1 MARLSTIKEQKKKNR
16 SGQGGKKRKKHLTG
30 NKKNIKSIK
39 DVKKAELD
47 DDLFEADDGYLH
59 QKYDDDGIP
68 DARWLKKL
76 MGEDFRV
83 KKNVKGTSKRK
94 A

>member
-1 MARLSTIKEQKKKNR
+1 MANLSTIKEEKKKNR

-47 DDLFEADDGYLH
+47 DDLYESKDGTHRQKFDDEGH
-59 QKYDDDGIP
+59 MSEEWRRI
-68 DARWLKKL
+68 L
-76 MGEDFRV
+76 MGEDLRV
-83 KKNVKGTSKRK
+83 QRKTNKKKT

>member
-1 MARLSTIKEQKKKNR
+1 MANLKTIKEEKKKNR

-47 DDLFEADDGYLH
+47 DDLYESKDGTLRQKFDDEGHMSEELRR
-59 QKYDDDGIP
+59 I
-68 DARWLKKL
+68 L
-76 MGEDFRV
+76 MGDDLRV
-83 KKNVKGTSKRK
+83 KKRINKTS
-94 A
+94 

>member
-1 MARLSTIKEQKKKNR
+1 MARLKKIEETKKKKKG
-16 SGQGGKKRKKHLTG
+16 GQGNKGRTSKKK
-30 NKKNIKSIK
+30 IKSIK

-83 KKNVKGTSKRK
+83 NKNVKGTSKRK

>member
-1 MARLSTIKEQKKKNR
+1 MARLKKIEETKKKKKG
-16 SGQGGKKRKKHLTG
+16 GQGNKGRTSKKK
-30 NKKNIKSIK
+30 IKSIK

-68 DARWLKKL
+68 DARWLKQL
-76 MGEDFRV
+76 AGEDFRV
-83 KKNVKGTSKRK
+83 KRKVKGTSKRNT
-94 A
+94 

>member
-1 MARLSTIKEQKKKNR
+1 MARLKKIEEVKKKNR

-68 DARWLKKL
+68 DARWLKQL
-76 MGEDFRV
+76 AGEDFRV
-83 KKNVKGTSKRK
+83 KRKVKGTSKRNT
-94 A
+94 